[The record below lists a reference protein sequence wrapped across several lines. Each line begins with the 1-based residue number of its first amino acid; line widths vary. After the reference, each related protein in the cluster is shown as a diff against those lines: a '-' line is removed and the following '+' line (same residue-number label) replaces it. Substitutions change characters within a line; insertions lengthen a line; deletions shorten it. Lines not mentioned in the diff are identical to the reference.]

1 MDSFKTLALLQ
12 VGGGGFWPAV
22 YFDPK
27 EFFSPNPLTLGTK
40 HSLNC

>member
-12 VGGGGFWPAV
+12 VEGGAFWSAV